1 MNAKQSTCVRYFL
14 FHVQVDVSYLHSS
27 PCYSFPTRW
36 HGFLFVKEESGINAY
51 CYDAMNDM
59 TDFYSINTLWNPEQ
73 SAMEYTVNVVFS
85 TGLDK

>member
-1 MNAKQSTCVRYFL
+1 MPNNQ
-14 FHVQVDVSYLHSS
+14 HVYATFCLMFRLMSPIYIPHPVIHSS
-27 PCYSFPTRW
+27 TRW
-36 HGFLFVKEESGINAY
+36 HGFLFIKEESGINAY

-85 TGLDK
+85 TGLDR

>member
-1 MNAKQSTCVRYFL
+1 MPNNQ
-14 FHVQVDVSYLHSS
+14 HVYATFCLMFRLMSPIYIPHPVIHSS
-27 PCYSFPTRW
+27 TRW

-73 SAMEYTVNVVFS
+73 SAMKYTVNVVFS
-85 TGLDK
+85 TGLDR